1 MLIKFSSKF
10 ILKFKEK
17 LSGGGII
24 GQPKFKKG
32 VEMKIS
38 KIACVALLGASFAI
52 SGAFAAPLSNYK
64 GAVSAKEDAIKA
76 NKTNQEKKADA
87 FNKVMAQVKILQGIK
102 DLKDWDGTATNSSDP
117 EKAKTFKK
125 ISEAVAAIKTELTST
140 PTNIPIG
147 GITLTAA
154 DKKSTLTIS
163 DAGVVKVKIDANDG
177 KQEATGEVTL
187 DFATPT
193 TNAGDMAKIFSDKNA
208 NVWNE
213 FIKAFADE
221 HAKQTKQRD
230 EALAADLKNKD
241 KAIQTAAVELAKA
254 EIDATTYEGTV
265 KNFNVLDNALRND
278 LAAKEKA
285 LAEKQADFTKK
296 TDELKKAIAAAP
308 EIKVKDNVATQK
320 NEIDAAEGLITAATT
335 DPLKKAF
342 VEAAINAGVK
352 VQKDGKEL
360 KATDS
365 EADLIAAFDT
375 AKANTEKAKENI
387 AKIVDAK
394 TAATAAEAAI
404 ATPKTAVE
412 NAKKA
417 LIDFESKASDK
428 TGVAELA
435 KNELA
440 SYKTNIDPTKNGY
453 AKNIADATK
462 TKAEKEKELADAV
475 KDVDK
480 TKVTLKGTSASAI
493 LAQDKAI
500 TDANGKLGGTEAEKK
515 QALKDLIDAG
525 VPVKD
530 VAGTGL
536 LKKEDVDGL
545 GDGTPGS
552 NLAAVITAAQTA
564 TTGSIAEATDALTA
578 SKALAQAIQTE
589 ENNIKT
595 ATEEIAK
602 QKAKVKEISN
612 ARATAIAT
620 SENLNKGESDVLTAL
635 SDIFDSNARVEAIIA
650 GEDADDIAEGV
661 NELHSTLDSA
671 TKSLNKGSF
680 TDVVIFNTA
689 LATNTRL
696 AKLSNPFNEN
706 LALAYAVKSMEGEKF
721 ADNGSDALRSV
732 VKEYT
737 NRYNY
742 DNNLWGNVFG
752 GKAKVKDAANT
763 NVYGFTLGYD
773 KAFDN
778 TIVGG
783 FFTLAKAQSKD
794 SNVKNDANNYS
805 VGVYSRSYFGQN
817 ELDAKF
823 AYGFAKN
830 TLKTQSTL
838 IGDNEGRYDSKFFD
852 IALDYG
858 YVFDI
863 GNAKFVKPIFGL
875 EYTNLKNDSFTA
887 SGPVDINFAKTS
899 VKTLSAKLA
908 AEFRAYT
915 DKGDY
920 FYVTP
925 GIERELSKSADDG
938 VINFAGSRDVTF
950 DANKQKYTYFTLK
963 TGAEFK
969 INNSLSTNINFGTK
983 LRSKNQFYNG
993 TIGLSYKF

>member
-1 MLIKFSSKF
+1 
-10 ILKFKEK
+10 
-17 LSGGGII
+17 
-24 GQPKFKKG
+24 
-32 VEMKIS
+32 MKIS

-52 SGAFAAPLSNYK
+52 SSAFAAPTTPQEKYDD
-64 GAVSAKEDAIKA
+64 AVSKKVTATEDAKKTQEAKA
-76 NKTNQEKKADA
+76 
-87 FNKVMAQVKILQGIK
+87 KVYNDVMTQVKILQGISK
-102 DLKDWDGTATNSSDP
+102 LKEWDGTDGATISDDD
-117 EKAKTFKK
+117 AKKEAFKK
-125 ISEAVAAIKTELTST
+125 ISDAVKAINTALTT
-140 PTNIPIG
+140 ADNIPSE

-154 DKKSTLTIS
+154 DKKSKLTIS
-163 DAGVVKVKIDANDG
+163 GAGVVKVTIDGSTDG
-177 KQEATGEVTL
+177 EKTL
-187 DFATPT
+187 NFADPT
-193 TNAGDMAKIFSDKNA
+193 KNAAGHPDAATNAADIAKIFDGKNA

-213 FIKAFADE
+213 FINAFADE
-221 HAKQTKQRD
+221 HAKLVAKRD
-230 EALAADLKNKD
+230 EALATDLKAKD
-241 KAIQTAAVELAKA
+241 KDIQDAAVVLATAETAAS
-254 EIDATTYEGTV
+254 TYKGTV
-265 KNFNVLDNALRND
+265 KNYDALNNALKND

-296 TDELKKAIAAAP
+296 TDELNKAIAAAP
-308 EIKVKDNVATQK
+308 EIKVKDDVATQK
-320 NEIDAAEGLITAATT
+320 HDIETAEGLIAAANT
-335 DPLKKAF
+335 DLLKKAF

-387 AKIVDAK
+387 AKIDAAK
-394 TAATAAEAAI
+394 IAATAAEAAI
-404 ATPKTAVE
+404 TAPKTAVE
-412 NAKKA
+412 DAKKA

-428 TGVAELA
+428 TGVAKLA
-435 KNELA
+435 KDELK
-440 SYKTNIDPTKNGY
+440 SYRENLDPKIATSE
-453 AKNIADATK
+453 AKKIADATK
-462 TKAEKEKELADAV
+462 TKAEKEKALAAAAQ
-475 KDVDK
+475 DK
-480 TKVTLKGTSASAI
+480 TKITLKGTSVSAI
-493 LAQDKAI
+493 TAQKETI
-500 TDANGKLGGTEAEKK
+500 TNATGKLTGTEAEKK

-545 GDGTPGS
+545 GDGTPGT
-552 NLAAVITAAQTA
+552 NLAIVIDAAKTAG
-564 TTGSIAEATDALTA
+564 TGSIAEATTALDA
-578 SKALAQAIQTE
+578 SKALAQDIQTE
-589 ENNIKT
+589 EGNIKT
-595 ATEEIAK
+595 ATENIAK

-612 ARATAIAT
+612 TRAKAIAT

-635 SDIFDSNARVEAIIA
+635 SDVFDSNARVEAIIA

-671 TKSLNKGSF
+671 TKSLNKGNF
-680 TDVVIFNTA
+680 TDIVIFNTN

-696 AKLSNPFNEN
+696 AKLSNPYNGN
-706 LALAYAVKSMEGEKF
+706 LALAYAVKNMAGEKF
-721 ADNGSDALRSV
+721 ADNGSDALSSV

-763 NVYGFTLGYD
+763 DVYGFTLGYD

-783 FFTLAKAQSKD
+783 FFTLAKAQSD
-794 SNVKNDANNYS
+794 GNNVKNDADNYS
-805 VGVYSRSYFGQN
+805 FGVYTRSYFGQN
-817 ELDAKF
+817 ELDSKF

-830 TLKTQSTL
+830 TLKTKTSL
-838 IGDNEGRYDSKFFD
+838 IGDNEGKYDSKYFD

-887 SGPVDINFAKTS
+887 GGPVDLNFAKTS
-899 VKTLSAKLA
+899 VKTLNAKLG

-915 DKGDY
+915 EKGDY

-925 GIERELSKSADDG
+925 GIERELSKSADDS
-938 VINFAGSRDVTF
+938 VLNFAGSRNVTF
-950 DANKQKYTYFTLK
+950 DADKKKYTYATLK

-969 INNSLSTNINFGTK
+969 ITDSLSTNINFGVK
-983 LRSKNQFYNG
+983 ARSKNQFYNG
-993 TIGLSYKF
+993 TLGLSYKF